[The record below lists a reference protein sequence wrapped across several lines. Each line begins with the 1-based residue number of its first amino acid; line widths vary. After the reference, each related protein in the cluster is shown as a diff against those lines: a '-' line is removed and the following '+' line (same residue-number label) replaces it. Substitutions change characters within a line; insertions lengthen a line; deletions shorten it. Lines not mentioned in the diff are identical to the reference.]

1 LSNKVEIRKIRGM
14 QVDAKY
20 LFYINQFCHFAAKH
34 IGINTSIKLSLVNKT
49 YPLSSTGM
57 YMVNQYK
64 IIVLYENRSLVDILR
79 SIAHELQHQKQ
90 NELDQIP
97 TNPQNIGGKLEN
109 EANIMCGIL
118 IKLFINDRKFIYK
131 L

>member
-1 LSNKVEIRKIRGM
+1 M
-14 QVDAKY
+14 QVDSGY
-20 LFYINQFCHFAAKH
+20 LFYINQFCHFASKH
-34 IGINTSIKLSLVNKT
+34 IGINTPINITLVDKS

-64 IIVLYENRSLVDILR
+64 VVVLYQDRSLVDILR

-97 TNPQNIGGKLEN
+97 ANPQNIGGKLEN

-118 IKLFINDRKFIYK
+118 IKLFIQDRKHIYK